1 MKEEE
6 EGESDEE
13 KTYPSQNNSSD
24 QDSVERKGI
33 I

>member
-1 MKEEE
+1 MKEE
-6 EGESDEE
+6 EGESGEE
-13 KTYPSQNNSSD
+13 KTYPSQTNSSN